1 MAKSLVP
8 SRNKLEREF
17 NARIVTWTPQPSLNP
32 KVRTDRR
39 ARPGGSCSCCGGGP
53 EIDMD
58 PPWYVYHAGIAD
70 RDGVFYSM
78 LCQGCLEDIRLEN
91 TSRDKTDTDHK
102 AELVR
107 LLLPGDPDGQTSIME
122 DLS

>member
-1 MAKSLVP
+1 
-8 SRNKLEREF
+8 
-17 NARIVTWTPQPSLNP
+17 
-32 KVRTDRR
+32 
-39 ARPGGSCSCCGGGP
+39 
-53 EIDMD
+53 MD